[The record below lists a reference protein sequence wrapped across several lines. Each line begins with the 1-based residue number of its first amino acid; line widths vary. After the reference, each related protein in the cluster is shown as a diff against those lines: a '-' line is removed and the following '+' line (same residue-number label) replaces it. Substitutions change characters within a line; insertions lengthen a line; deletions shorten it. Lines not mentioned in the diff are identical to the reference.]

1 MHSALHF
8 NTKYSIVNIILN
20 VPHDVDERL
29 QLCYLC
35 RTETDPQPQTSLVNQ
50 VFPLSHLNF
59 FLNFFQFSINYRE
72 KKIGFTIVTL
82 WFEKKC
88 LSEES

>member
-1 MHSALHF
+1 MQLSYAAQSHNHMFRLTIMHVPDALTS

-50 VFPLSHLNF
+50 VFPLSHLKF
-59 FLNFFQFSINYRE
+59 FLNFFSIFN
-72 KKIGFTIVTL
+72 
-82 WFEKKC
+82 
-88 LSEES
+88 